1 MSAAMPCVVAT
12 NRVFPET
19 RALFAGRAA
28 LIAPKGETPL
38 FGADLHA
45 AMADAQ
51 GIMAFM
57 TDHLDTAFLARC
69 PRLRVIG
76 AALKGHDNI
85 DLDAA
90 GTAGVTVCIV
100 PDLLT
105 VPTAERAIGLMLA
118 LGPHVL
124 AADRG
129 IRAEGLAGWGDR
141 TPYGT
146 GIAGRTVG
154 IVGQGAVG
162 RAIAARLAG
171 FECRVLT
178 HDPGAGAEGTTLDA
192 LLRDPDRVVLA
203 APLIPGTRHMIDAA
217 ALSAMKPG
225 ASLVNPARGSLVDEE
240 AVADALDSGRVAG
253 YAADVF
259 ACEEASL
266 PDRPPDTPARLTAGD
281 ARKVLTPHI
290 GSAVV
295 EARRAIERAAGD
307 RHPRGARRPRAGGP
321 SGRARDPMLSLGK
334 RPA

>member
-1 MSAAMPCVVAT
+1 MSAAMPRVVAT

-28 LIAPKGETPL
+28 LIAPEGERPL
-38 FGADLHA
+38 SGADLHA

-57 TDHLDTAFLARC
+57 TDHLDAAFLARC
-69 PRLRVIG
+69 PRLRVVG

-90 GTAGVTVCIV
+90 GRAGVTVCIV

-105 VPTAERAIGLMLA
+105 VPTAELAIGLMLA
-118 LGPHVL
+118 LGRHVL

-129 IRAEGLAGWGDR
+129 IRAEGFAGWR
-141 TPYGT
+141 PALYGT

-240 AVADALDSGRVAG
+240 AVADALDSGRLAG

-259 ACEEASL
+259 ACEDASL
-266 PDRPPDTPARLTAGD
+266 PDRPRDIPARLTAWD
-281 ARKVLTPHI
+281 ARTVLTPHI

-295 EARRAIERAAGD
+295 EARRAIERAA
-307 RHPRGARRPRAGGP
+307 ATAILEALA
-321 SGRARDPMLSLGK
+321 GRAPEGRVAG
-334 RPA
+334 PAIPC